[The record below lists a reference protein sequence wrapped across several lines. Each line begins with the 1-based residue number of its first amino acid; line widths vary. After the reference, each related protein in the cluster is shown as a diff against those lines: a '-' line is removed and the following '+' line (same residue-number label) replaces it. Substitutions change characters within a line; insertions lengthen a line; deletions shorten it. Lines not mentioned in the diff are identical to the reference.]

1 MEEKPLSSTS
11 ERGSDV
17 PVLEW
22 NDYGQYMREKKRKLR
37 DQFMEGGKDRSTIFV
52 GVSIYVNGWTDPDA
66 DQLRK
71 MVREHGGNYEFN
83 LYPGSRATHVIA
95 THLPDAKI
103 KAMGSSSVVCTP
115 QWIVDSIAEGRL
127 LPVLNYRLY
136 GTSRGQRQLQFHSNT
151 GAGEE
156 ASLTTPPAPPARS
169 EWLKKEEQD
178 HGEHAVEEEITLG
191 SPGVFAGS
199 PPSFPTATTNTISKE
214 ADAINQF
221 YTHSRLHHL
230 STWGVEMKRFTSQ
243 LLARTT
249 PTYSRL
255 SPGKE
260 SLGSRGQRAVV
271 HIDLD
276 CFFAT
281 ASVLDKPDLRGKP
294 VAVTHATRRPQ
305 EGVETEGA
313 STTTNTESLRRS
325 ASDIA
330 SCNYEARKFGVRN
343 GMLLG
348 EALGLCPHLSLVP
361 YDFARYHGVSGA
373 FYEVLVQCCSSIE
386 PVSCDEAYLELTS
399 CVESLEDVPP
409 IVEELRE
416 RVLGVTGCPA
426 SAGISHNMLLARLA
440 TRVAK
445 PNGQFLL
452 PPEEAGNFLSSL
464 PVSDLPGVGHVTTSR
479 LGEMGVATCGELRA
493 LSLSTLRS
501 EFGPRTG
508 QALHD
513 GCRGVDSRPLRLNTE
528 RKSLSADV
536 NFGIRFSEGSEAETF
551 LKSLAEEVE
560 RRACEAGVL
569 AGSVTLKLMVR
580 RPEAPLQTR
589 KYMGHGSCDA
599 VTRSC
604 LLLQPTRAAGE
615 IAKLCVRLLKQVGV
629 DASDI
634 RGVGIQLTK
643 LVASDAT
650 RASTA
655 GSSLK
660 SYFKVQQDGVHR
672 VEK

>member
-1 MEEKPLSSTS
+1 MTEEKPLS
-11 ERGSDV
+11 ERRSDV
-17 PVLEW
+17 VEW
-22 NDYGQYMREKKRKLR
+22 ADYGQYMREKKRKLR
-37 DQFMEGGKDRSTIFV
+37 DQFVEGGRDRSTIFE

-66 DQLRK
+66 DRLRK

-95 THLPDAKI
+95 TNLPDAKI
-103 KAMGSSSVVCTP
+103 KTLGSSVVCTP

-136 GTSRGQRQLQFHSNT
+136 GALRGQRQLQFHSST
-151 GAGEE
+151 VAKEG
-156 ASLTTPPAPPARS
+156 ASLTTDPTHPARS
-169 EWLKKEEQD
+169 EGLKEEEWD
-178 HGEHAVEEEITLG
+178 HGTRDAHAAEEDIAFS
-191 SPGVFAGS
+191 SPGVFGGS
-199 PPSFPTATTNTISKE
+199 PQSSPTSTTTHSTISKA

-230 STWGVEMKRFTSQ
+230 STWGGEMKRFASQ

-249 PTYSRL
+249 PMYNRL
-255 SPGKE
+255 PAGK

-276 CFFAT
+276 CFFAS

-294 VAVTHATRRPQ
+294 VAVTHATRRQ
-305 EGVETEGA
+305 EPEEAATARAEGA
-313 STTTNTESLRRS
+313 SSITDSLRHS
-325 ASDIA
+325 MSDIA
-330 SCNYEARKFGVRN
+330 SCNYEARKLGIRN
-343 GMLLG
+343 GMQLG
-348 EALGLCPHLSLVP
+348 EALSLCPDLSLVP
-361 YDFARYHGVSGA
+361 YDFDKYRSVSKA

-386 PVSCDEAYLELTS
+386 PVSCDEAYLELS
-399 CVESLEDVPP
+399 DCVESLGEVLS
-409 IVEELRE
+409 IVEELRG
-416 RVLGVTGCPA
+416 RVLGTTGCPA

-452 PPEEAGNFLSSL
+452 PPEEAQSFLSSL
-464 PVSDLPGVGHVTTSR
+464 PVSHLPGVGHVTTSR
-479 LGEMGVATCGELRA
+479 LGELGVTTCGELRA
-493 LSLSTLRS
+493 LPLSTLRS

-513 GCRGVDSRPLRLNTE
+513 GCRGEDGRPLRLNTE

-536 NFGIRFSEGSEAETF
+536 NFGIRFSEGAEVETF

-589 KYMGHGSCDA
+589 KYMGHGSCDT

-615 IAKLCVRLLKQVGV
+615 IGRLCVRLLKQVV
-629 DASDI
+629 VEATDV
-634 RGVGIQLTK
+634 RGIGIQLTK
-643 LVASDAT
+643 LVTSDAT
-650 RASTA
+650 S
-655 GSSLK
+655 GSNLK
-660 SYFKVQQDGVHR
+660 SYFKVQQDGVQKA
-672 VEK
+672 EK